1 MKIFFIGVCGTAT
14 GNVAILM
21 KKLGH
26 DVLGSDRGMYEPMK
40 SALANAGV
48 AAYENWDAKKLEA
61 FAPDLVVVGNAIS
74 RMNPELEFVLSHPQY
89 AFSAFVRVLSSAE
102 PTARLR
108 QPPPPHTCSK
118 TQARTRAG

>member
-61 FAPDLVVVGNAIS
+61 FAPDLVVVGNATRSGSSSSPTRNTPIRAS
-74 RMNPELEFVLSHPQY
+74 PRPSANVL
-89 AFSAFVRVLSSAE
+89 SAFVRAS
-102 PTARLR
+102 
-108 QPPPPHTCSK
+108 
-118 TQARTRAG
+118 

>member
-48 AAYENWDAKKLEA
+48 AAY
-61 FAPDLVVVGNAIS
+61 
-74 RMNPELEFVLSHPQY
+74 
-89 AFSAFVRVLSSAE
+89 
-102 PTARLR
+102 
-108 QPPPPHTCSK
+108 
-118 TQARTRAG
+118 